1 MKNDFMLSIW
11 MVLDGA
17 KTLWIIISLFAI
29 VKRGFF
35 LINNRIDKTI
45 PNENSK
51 KVKIKITLLN
61 SFSSKLIILS
71 PNNIPAIT
79 NIEDIKSSKN
89 DVNLFE

>member
-11 MVLDGA
+11 MVLDGV
-17 KTLWIIISLFAI
+17 KTLWIIIWLFVI

-35 LINNRIDKTI
+35 LVNNKKDKTI
-45 PNENSK
+45 PNENNK
-51 KVKIKITLLN
+51 KLKIKITLLN
-61 SFSSKLIILS
+61 SFSSKSIIFS